1 MTIGA
6 KTKETRKEKRKIWM
20 KKGSYN
26 YLLQLLHGIKREV
39 RELRKTQRYMIQGL
53 EHEFLFNTEY
63 IVEIA
68 CKDEVDKAIINV
80 LCSAGEAGKLPKDVA
95 NELKRYK
102 LKPWNVTQ
110 RIRRMNKRLD
120 RHIARHVAEKRGLKW
135 GLTNWT
141 YDNLGTT
148 KEEIR
153 EELIE
158 E

>member
-6 KTKETRKEKRKIWM
+6 DVKEKRKIWM
-20 KKGSYN
+20 KKGSYK
-26 YLLQLLHGIKREV
+26 YLLQLLHGIKREI

-53 EHEFLFNTEY
+53 EHEFLFDTEY

-68 CKDEVDKAIINV
+68 CKDEVEEAIIDV
-80 LCSAGEAGKLPKDVA
+80 LRSAGEAGKLPRDVA

-120 RHIARHVAEKRGLKW
+120 RRIAKQVAEKRDLRW
-135 GLTNWT
+135 ALTNWT
-141 YDNLGTT
+141 YENLGVA
-148 KEEIR
+148 KEEI
-153 EELIE
+153 EESSS
-158 E
+158 